1 MSQHSPS
8 MDGGGIAPG
17 SVPNGSS
24 PNRQSPNGSTP
35 AGGTLTGHPAMK
47 ALAAPAQWLD
57 DRAAI
62 ARSAKA
68 QLRKVFPDHWSFLLG
83 EIILYSFILL
93 LLSGVFL
100 TLWFKPSMEEVVY
113 NGSYAPLTGVHM
125 SEAFASTLHLSFDVR
140 GGLLLRQI
148 HHWGAVI
155 FMAAMTL
162 HMLRIFFTGA
172 FRRPREVN
180 WLLGLVLINLAFLEG
195 FAGYSLPD
203 DLLSGTGLRVAQG
216 MILSLPVVG
225 TYVSFFIFGGEFPG
239 DDFIARLYSVHILLV
254 PGILLALVALHI
266 LLVFYLKHTQFPGP
280 GRTDKNVVGYPFFPV
295 YVAKAGG
302 FFFAVSGVIVL
313 MSATMTINPVW
324 LVGPYNPAQVTA
336 GSQPDWYVGWLDGGL
351 RMMPNW
357 ETHLWGFTLSW
368 NVLIPFVAFM
378 GILYTA
384 LGVYPFFERWVT
396 GDKREHHVLDRP
408 RNQPTRTA
416 FGAAGVT
423 AYGLCWAVGGNDILA
438 TQLHLS
444 IYQITYFARVA
455 VFVLPVVVFILTRRI
470 CIGMQRR
477 DASMLLHGYESGT
490 ILRSPD
496 GGFSELHKPL
506 DVHKAYM
513 ISAHERHAVAEIP
526 SATDAN
532 GVRRKGLWLER
543 QRAKWSAFYFGNGNI
558 LEKPTAAEIEA
569 AQEHGHGGSAY
580 GGPNGHASD
589 HAVTDGHRDTD
600 TGELTG
606 TGSGS
611 SARP

>member
-1 MSQHSPS
+1 M
-8 MDGGGIAPG
+8 
-17 SVPNGSS
+17 
-24 PNRQSPNGSTP
+24 
-35 AGGTLTGHPAMK
+35 
-47 ALAAPAQWLD
+47 
-57 DRAAI
+57 
-62 ARSAKA
+62 
-68 QLRKVFPDHWSFLLG
+68 
-83 EIILYSFILL
+83 
-93 LLSGVFL
+93 
-100 TLWFKPSMEEVVY
+100 
-113 NGSYAPLTGVHM
+113 
-125 SEAFASTLHLSFDVR
+125 
-140 GGLLLRQI
+140 
-148 HHWGAVI
+148 
-155 FMAAMTL
+155 
-162 HMLRIFFTGA
+162 
-172 FRRPREVN
+172 
-180 WLLGLVLINLAFLEG
+180 
-195 FAGYSLPD
+195 
-203 DLLSGTGLRVAQG
+203 
-216 MILSLPVVG
+216 
-225 TYVSFFIFGGEFPG
+225 
-239 DDFIARLYSVHILLV
+239 
-254 PGILLALVALHI
+254 
-266 LLVFYLKHTQFPGP
+266 
-280 GRTDKNVVGYPFFPV
+280 
-295 YVAKAGG
+295 
-302 FFFAVSGVIVL
+302 
-313 MSATMTINPVW
+313 
-324 LVGPYNPAQVTA
+324 
-336 GSQPDWYVGWLDGGL
+336 
-351 RMMPNW
+351 
-357 ETHLWGFTLSW
+357 
-368 NVLIPFVAFM
+368 
-378 GILYTA
+378 
-384 LGVYPFFERWVT
+384 GVYPFFERWVT

-455 VFVLPVVVFILTRRI
+455 VFVLPVLVFILTRRI

-513 ISAHERHAVAEIP
+513 ISAHQRHAVAEIP

-569 AQEHGHGGSAY
+569 AHEHGHGGSAY

-589 HAVTDGHRDTD
+589 HEVADGHRDTD